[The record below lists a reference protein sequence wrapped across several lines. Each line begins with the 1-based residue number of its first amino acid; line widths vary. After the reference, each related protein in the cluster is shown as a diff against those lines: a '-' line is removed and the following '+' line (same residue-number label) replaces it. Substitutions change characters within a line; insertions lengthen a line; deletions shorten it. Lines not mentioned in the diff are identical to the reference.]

1 MSIQQKSLS
10 VSQAAALCGV
20 GRTTVGYWIRS
31 KKLRA
36 HRVGRN
42 YSIPVQDLL
51 YFLKSSGQIIPPAL
65 QDENLKGPIFKS
77 FHHCWEYWQGQD
89 PLRNCEHCVA
99 FQKQLEVC
107 FTAKNSRSSRCSKD
121 CDICQY
127 YVDIFLPRIH
137 FVNQIDMPAA
147 VIKDLYFWCGNSKWA
162 KLCEIQKK
170 DLVGLGIEEIVH
182 PSSLESVISRAK
194 RRSLGDFEIPE
205 KCSLNLKS
213 RQSGKITVH
222 VGVYPLTEPEGAFL
236 ILVESPKNAD

>member
-1 MSIQQKSLS
+1 M
-10 VSQAAALCGV
+10 
-20 GRTTVGYWIRS
+20 
-31 KKLRA
+31 
-36 HRVGRN
+36 
-42 YSIPVQDLL
+42 
-51 YFLKSSGQIIPPAL
+51 
-65 QDENLKGPIFKS
+65 
-77 FHHCWEYWQGQD
+77 
-89 PLRNCEHCVA
+89 RNCEHCIA

-147 VIKDLYFWCGNSKWA
+147 IIKDLYFWCGNSKWA
-162 KLCEIQKK
+162 ELCEIQKK

-205 KCSLNLKS
+205 KCSLNLKN
-213 RQSGKITVH
+213 RQSGKITVY

-236 ILVESPKNAD
+236 ILLEQDV